1 MSQDTMIAQLD
12 RIFSKFDE
20 KVERLDKI
28 GIDAWNSI
36 TALLK
41 IAREK
46 KLKALDDPKFR
57 SQLDVLKRFKGQT
70 DYMVF
75 AIELQRQK
83 LQQPEVLAEQALT
96 GLRKAQKDK
105 ITPII
110 VNAAA
115 QQPDGQ
121 GQGLWSYMIE
131 RRRSGTLEKA
141 LEASQTPQ
149 LTLAKRPRDILNYC
163 RDVTAELNKLYDWI
177 LGVQAD
183 IAEFHDQA
191 RTDFHY
197 GSFITYLEKL
207 SNVMI
212 GFTQAIVEYR
222 KERVDQRQVAYA
234 QAITAMKQAEYLSLG
249 KTSMKDLYRG
259 IREAVGPTE
268 Y

>member
-1 MSQDTMIAQLD
+1 MSKDPMIAQLD
-12 RIFSKFDE
+12 RVFGKFNA
-20 KVERLDKI
+20 KVAKLDRI
-28 GIDAWNSI
+28 GVDAWKSI
-36 TALLK
+36 TSLLR

-46 KLKALDDPKFR
+46 KLKAIDDPDFR
-57 SQLDVLKRFKGQT
+57 AQLDALKRVKGQT

-75 AIELQRQK
+75 AIELERQK
-83 LQQPEVLAEQALT
+83 LQRPEVLAKQALT
-96 GLRKAQKDK
+96 GVRNAQTDK
-105 ITPII
+105 VTPIV

-121 GQGLWSYMIE
+121 GQGVWSYMIE
-131 RRRSGTLEKA
+131 RRRTGTLEKA
-141 LEASQTPQ
+141 LEASRAPQ

-183 IAEFHDQA
+183 LSEFNDQA
-191 RTDFHY
+191 RINFHY

-222 KERVDQRQVAYA
+222 KERVDERQVAYA
-234 QAITAMKQAEYLSLG
+234 QAITAMKQAEYISLG
-249 KTSMKDLYRG
+249 QRSLKDLYKG
-259 IREAVGPTE
+259 LREAVNPTD